1 MDYLPNEIWCLI
13 AEIGGIL
20 VRYKIACCCRYLHTL
35 MITTSNRE
43 KPSRLP
49 KNAYS
54 VKTRQVRAY
63 LNSRYPT
70 VKHFP
75 FPHRPYREPLVHR
88 HKVFR
93 SAKSIDCLMRVEDNV
108 LTLINMGML
117 FEWILILRCL
127 IYSGMRN
134 IDGYFQVN
142 VEEGILVPYYMLIL
156 DVHNYDY
163 GMCMYDIYP
172 ELVDCNLS
180 RQQQVVYESSTV
192 AANDHHR
199 RYILSKFLD
208 DNIWP
213 NGTEFIWLPSLGE
226 LRIAIRMN

>member
-35 MITTSNRE
+35 MLDTSNRE
-43 KPSRLP
+43 KPLP
-49 KNAYS
+49 KNTNTI
-54 VKTRQVRAY
+54 KTRQVREY

-70 VKHFP
+70 VKRFP
-75 FPHRPYREPLVHR
+75 FPHQPYREPLANR
-88 HKVFR
+88 HKVFQ
-93 SAKSIDCLMRVEDNV
+93 SAKSIDCSMRTEENMVT
-108 LTLINMGML
+108 LTNMGML
-117 FEWILILRCL
+117 FDYPFMLHCL
-127 IYSGMRN
+127 TSSGMLN
-134 IDGYFQVN
+134 IEGYFQVN
-142 VEEGILVPYYMLIL
+142 IESGIVVPYYILIL
-156 DVHNYDY
+156 DVINYDY